1 MLANLNQAMDY
12 IEEHLTEEVSFD
24 ELAKKTGISVYHF
37 KRTFSFVAG
46 MSLAEYIKK
55 RRLAEANLA
64 LLAGKKVT
72 DVAFKYGYQSIEGF
86 SRAFR
91 DWTGQAPSEVMKTQI
106 QKTFP
111 KFSFYID
118 IKGGQSMDV
127 KLIEKPAFQI
137 VGVSQKVPLQYQGEN
152 QAIMELAQRIT
163 PQQRAE
169 MHTFDDVYPHQ
180 VVNASFDFQEGRT
193 TEGGEMTHMIG
204 FATSQENT
212 YENLEQL
219 SVPAHTW
226 AVFPNEGPFPQTLQ
240 ETWARIFSEWLPSS
254 GYQVVQHQKF
264 RLRNIKDQ
272 QKLSIVKS
280 GSLLQLLNK
289 ENPPLKNGG
298 FFRQEGESL
307 V

>member
-1 MLANLNQAMDY
+1 MLVFSKLSNRKRGTRMLANLNQAMDY

-37 KRTFSFVAG
+37 KRTFSFFAG

-64 LLAGKKVT
+64 LLAGEKVT

-91 DWTGQAPSEVMKTQI
+91 DWSGQAPSEVMKTQI

-204 FATSQENT
+204 FATLQENI
-212 YENLEQL
+212 YEDLEQL

-254 GYQVVQHQKF
+254 GYQVVAAPEISFTQYQGPAEAKYSEIW
-264 RLRNIKDQ
+264 LAVTATK
-272 QKLSIVKS
+272 
-280 GSLLQLLNK
+280 
-289 ENPPLKNGG
+289 
-298 FFRQEGESL
+298 
-307 V
+307 

>member
-37 KRTFSFVAG
+37 KRTFSFIAG

-64 LLAGKKVT
+64 LLAGEKVT

-91 DWTGQAPSEVMKTQI
+91 DWSGQAPSEVMKTQI

-118 IKGGQSMDV
+118 IKGGQLMDV

-169 MHTFDDVYPHQ
+169 MHTFDDIYPHQ

-204 FATSQENT
+204 FATLQENT
-212 YENLEQL
+212 YEDLEQL

-254 GYQVVQHQKF
+254 GYQVVAAPEISFTQYQGPAEAKYSEIW
-264 RLRNIKDQ
+264 LAVTATK
-272 QKLSIVKS
+272 
-280 GSLLQLLNK
+280 
-289 ENPPLKNGG
+289 
-298 FFRQEGESL
+298 
-307 V
+307 

>member
-37 KRTFSFVAG
+37 KRTFSFIAG

-64 LLAGKKVT
+64 LLAGEKVT

-91 DWTGQAPSEVMKTQI
+91 DWAGQAPSEVMKTQI

-204 FATSQENT
+204 FATLQENI
-212 YENLEQL
+212 YEDLEQL

-254 GYQVVQHQKF
+254 GYQVVAAPEISFTQYQGPAEAKYSEIW
-264 RLRNIKDQ
+264 LAVTATK
-272 QKLSIVKS
+272 
-280 GSLLQLLNK
+280 
-289 ENPPLKNGG
+289 
-298 FFRQEGESL
+298 
-307 V
+307 

>member
-37 KRTFSFVAG
+37 KRTFSFITG

-64 LLAGKKVT
+64 LLAGEKVT

-91 DWTGQAPSEVMKTQI
+91 DWSGQAPSEVMKTQI

-169 MHTFDDVYPHQ
+169 MHTFDDIYPYQ

-212 YENLEQL
+212 YEDLEQL

-254 GYQVVQHQKF
+254 GYQVVAAPEISFTQYQGPAEAKYSEIWLAVTATD
-264 RLRNIKDQ
+264 R
-272 QKLSIVKS
+272 KS
-280 GSLLQLLNK
+280 
-289 ENPPLKNGG
+289 
-298 FFRQEGESL
+298 
-307 V
+307 VV

>member
-37 KRTFSFVAG
+37 KRTFSFIAG

-64 LLAGKKVT
+64 LLAGEKVT
-72 DVAFKYGYQSIEGF
+72 DVALKYGYQSIEGF

-91 DWTGQAPSEVMKTQI
+91 DWSGQAPSEVMKTQI

-204 FATSQENT
+204 FATLQENT
-212 YENLEQL
+212 YEDLEQL

-254 GYQVVQHQKF
+254 GYQVVAAPEISFTQYQGPAEAKYSEIW
-264 RLRNIKDQ
+264 LAVTATN
-272 QKLSIVKS
+272 
-280 GSLLQLLNK
+280 
-289 ENPPLKNGG
+289 
-298 FFRQEGESL
+298 
-307 V
+307 

>member
-37 KRTFSFVAG
+37 KRTFSFFAG

-64 LLAGKKVT
+64 LLAGEKVT

-91 DWTGQAPSEVMKTQI
+91 DWSGQAPSEVMKTQI

-152 QAIMELAQRIT
+152 QAIIELAQRIT

-204 FATSQENT
+204 FATLQENI
-212 YENLEQL
+212 YEDLEQL

-254 GYQVVQHQKF
+254 GYQVVAAPEISFTQYQGPAEAKYSEIW
-264 RLRNIKDQ
+264 LAVTATK
-272 QKLSIVKS
+272 
-280 GSLLQLLNK
+280 
-289 ENPPLKNGG
+289 
-298 FFRQEGESL
+298 
-307 V
+307 

>member
-37 KRTFSFVAG
+37 KRTFSFIAG

-64 LLAGKKVT
+64 LLAGEKVT

-91 DWTGQAPSEVMKTQI
+91 DWSGQAPSEVMKTQI

-169 MHTFDDVYPHQ
+169 MHTFDDVYPYQ

-212 YENLEQL
+212 YEDLEQL

-226 AVFPNEGPFPQTLQ
+226 AVFPNEGPFPQILQ

-254 GYQVVQHQKF
+254 GYQVVAAPEISFTQYQGPAEAKYSEIW
-264 RLRNIKDQ
+264 LAVTATK
-272 QKLSIVKS
+272 
-280 GSLLQLLNK
+280 
-289 ENPPLKNGG
+289 
-298 FFRQEGESL
+298 
-307 V
+307 

>member
-37 KRTFSFVAG
+37 KRTFSFIAG

-64 LLAGKKVT
+64 LLAGEKVT
-72 DVAFKYGYQSIEGF
+72 DVALKYGYQSIEGF

-91 DWTGQAPSEVMKTQI
+91 DWSGQAPSEVMKTQI

-193 TEGGEMTHMIG
+193 TEDGEMTHMIG
-204 FATSQENT
+204 FATLQENT
-212 YENLEQL
+212 YEDLEQL

-254 GYQVVQHQKF
+254 GYQVVAAPEISFTQYQGPAEAKYSEIW
-264 RLRNIKDQ
+264 LAVTATK
-272 QKLSIVKS
+272 
-280 GSLLQLLNK
+280 
-289 ENPPLKNGG
+289 
-298 FFRQEGESL
+298 
-307 V
+307 

>member
-1 MLANLNQAMDY
+1 MLVFSKLSNRKRGTRMLANLNQAMDY

-37 KRTFSFVAG
+37 KRTFSFIAG

-64 LLAGKKVT
+64 LLAGEKVT

-204 FATSQENT
+204 FATLQENT
-212 YENLEQL
+212 YEDLEQL

-254 GYQVVQHQKF
+254 GYQVVAAPEISFTQYQGPAEAKYSEIW
-264 RLRNIKDQ
+264 LAVTATK
-272 QKLSIVKS
+272 
-280 GSLLQLLNK
+280 
-289 ENPPLKNGG
+289 
-298 FFRQEGESL
+298 
-307 V
+307 

>member
-24 ELAKKTGISVYHF
+24 ELAKKTGISVYRF
-37 KRTFSFVAG
+37 KRTFSFIAG

-64 LLAGKKVT
+64 LLAGEKVT

-91 DWTGQAPSEVMKTQI
+91 DWSGQAPSEVMKTQI

-169 MHTFDDVYPHQ
+169 MHTFDDIYPHQ

-204 FATSQENT
+204 FATLQENT
-212 YENLEQL
+212 YEDLEQL

-254 GYQVVQHQKF
+254 GYQVVAAPEISFTQYQGPAEAKYSEIW
-264 RLRNIKDQ
+264 LAVTATK
-272 QKLSIVKS
+272 
-280 GSLLQLLNK
+280 
-289 ENPPLKNGG
+289 
-298 FFRQEGESL
+298 
-307 V
+307 

>member
-37 KRTFSFVAG
+37 KRTFSFFAG

-64 LLAGKKVT
+64 LLAGEKVT

-204 FATSQENT
+204 FATLQENT
-212 YENLEQL
+212 YEDLEQL

-254 GYQVVQHQKF
+254 GYQVVAAPEISFTQYQGPAEAKYSEIW
-264 RLRNIKDQ
+264 LAVTATK
-272 QKLSIVKS
+272 
-280 GSLLQLLNK
+280 
-289 ENPPLKNGG
+289 
-298 FFRQEGESL
+298 
-307 V
+307 

>member
-37 KRTFSFVAG
+37 KRTFSFIAG

-55 RRLAEANLA
+55 RPLAEANLA
-64 LLAGKKVT
+64 LLAGEKVT

-91 DWTGQAPSEVMKTQI
+91 DWSGQAPSEVMKTQI

-169 MHTFDDVYPHQ
+169 MHTFDDIYPHQ

-204 FATSQENT
+204 FATLQENI
-212 YENLEQL
+212 YEDLEQL

-240 ETWARIFSEWLPSS
+240 ETWAKIFSEWLPSS
-254 GYQVVQHQKF
+254 GYQVVAAPEISFTQYQGPAEAKYSEIW
-264 RLRNIKDQ
+264 LAVTATK
-272 QKLSIVKS
+272 
-280 GSLLQLLNK
+280 
-289 ENPPLKNGG
+289 
-298 FFRQEGESL
+298 
-307 V
+307 

>member
-64 LLAGKKVT
+64 LLAGEKVT
-72 DVAFKYGYQSIEGF
+72 DVALKYGYQSIEGF

-91 DWTGQAPSEVMKTQI
+91 DWSGQAPSEVMKTQI

-204 FATSQENT
+204 FATLQENT
-212 YENLEQL
+212 YEDLEQL

-240 ETWARIFSEWLPSS
+240 ETWAMIFSEWLPSS
-254 GYQVVQHQKF
+254 GYQVVAAPEISFTQYQGPAEAKYSEIW
-264 RLRNIKDQ
+264 LAVTATK
-272 QKLSIVKS
+272 
-280 GSLLQLLNK
+280 
-289 ENPPLKNGG
+289 
-298 FFRQEGESL
+298 
-307 V
+307 

>member
-37 KRTFSFVAG
+37 KRTFSFFAG

-64 LLAGKKVT
+64 LLAGEKVT

-91 DWTGQAPSEVMKTQI
+91 DWSGQAPSEVMKTQI

-204 FATSQENT
+204 FATLQENI
-212 YENLEQL
+212 YEDLEQL

-240 ETWARIFSEWLPSS
+240 ETWAKIFSEWLPSS
-254 GYQVVQHQKF
+254 GYQVVAAPEISFTQYQGPAEAKYSEIW
-264 RLRNIKDQ
+264 LAVTATK
-272 QKLSIVKS
+272 
-280 GSLLQLLNK
+280 
-289 ENPPLKNGG
+289 
-298 FFRQEGESL
+298 
-307 V
+307 

>member
-1 MLANLNQAMDY
+1 MLVNLNQAMDY

-37 KRTFSFVAG
+37 KRTFSFIAG

-64 LLAGKKVT
+64 LLAGEKVT

-91 DWTGQAPSEVMKTQI
+91 DWSGQAPSEVMKTQI

-204 FATSQENT
+204 FATLQENI
-212 YENLEQL
+212 YEDLEQL

-226 AVFPNEGPFPQTLQ
+226 AVFPNEGPFPQILQ

-254 GYQVVQHQKF
+254 GYQVVAAPEISFTQYQGPAEAKYSEIW
-264 RLRNIKDQ
+264 LAVTATK
-272 QKLSIVKS
+272 
-280 GSLLQLLNK
+280 
-289 ENPPLKNGG
+289 
-298 FFRQEGESL
+298 
-307 V
+307 

>member
-37 KRTFSFVAG
+37 KRTFSFIAG

-64 LLAGKKVT
+64 LLAGEKVT

-111 KFSFYID
+111 KFSFHID

-180 VVNASFDFQEGRT
+180 VVNASFDFQEGRA

-212 YENLEQL
+212 YEDLEQL

-254 GYQVVQHQKF
+254 GYQVVAAPEISFTQYQGPAEAKYSEIW
-264 RLRNIKDQ
+264 LAVTATK
-272 QKLSIVKS
+272 
-280 GSLLQLLNK
+280 
-289 ENPPLKNGG
+289 
-298 FFRQEGESL
+298 
-307 V
+307 

>member
-37 KRTFSFVAG
+37 KRTFSFISG

-64 LLAGKKVT
+64 LLAGEKVT

-91 DWTGQAPSEVMKTQI
+91 DWSGQAPSEVMKTQI

-169 MHTFDDVYPHQ
+169 MHTFDDIYPHQ

-204 FATSQENT
+204 FATLQENT
-212 YENLEQL
+212 YEDLEQL

-254 GYQVVQHQKF
+254 GYQVVAAPEISFTQYQGPAEAKYSEIW
-264 RLRNIKDQ
+264 LAVTATK
-272 QKLSIVKS
+272 
-280 GSLLQLLNK
+280 
-289 ENPPLKNGG
+289 
-298 FFRQEGESL
+298 
-307 V
+307 

>member
-37 KRTFSFVAG
+37 KRTFSFIAG

-64 LLAGKKVT
+64 LLAGEKVT

-106 QKTFP
+106 QKTSP

-204 FATSQENT
+204 FATLQENI
-212 YENLEQL
+212 YEDLEQL

-254 GYQVVQHQKF
+254 GYQVVAAPEISFTQYQGPAEAKYSEIW
-264 RLRNIKDQ
+264 LAVTATK
-272 QKLSIVKS
+272 
-280 GSLLQLLNK
+280 
-289 ENPPLKNGG
+289 
-298 FFRQEGESL
+298 
-307 V
+307 

>member
-37 KRTFSFVAG
+37 KRTFSFITG

-64 LLAGKKVT
+64 LLAGEKVT

-91 DWTGQAPSEVMKTQI
+91 DWSGQAPSEVMKTQI

-169 MHTFDDVYPHQ
+169 MHTFDDIYPYQ

-193 TEGGEMTHMIG
+193 TEGGEMTHMIV

-212 YENLEQL
+212 YEDLEQL

-254 GYQVVQHQKF
+254 GYQVVAAPEISFTQYQGPAEAKYSEIW
-264 RLRNIKDQ
+264 LAVTATK
-272 QKLSIVKS
+272 
-280 GSLLQLLNK
+280 
-289 ENPPLKNGG
+289 
-298 FFRQEGESL
+298 
-307 V
+307 

>member
-37 KRTFSFVAG
+37 KRTFSFITG

-64 LLAGKKVT
+64 LLAGEKVT

-169 MHTFDDVYPHQ
+169 MHTFDDIYPHQ

-204 FATSQENT
+204 FATLQENI
-212 YENLEQL
+212 YEDLEQL

-254 GYQVVQHQKF
+254 GYQVVAAPEISFTQYQGPAEAKYSEIW
-264 RLRNIKDQ
+264 LAVTATK
-272 QKLSIVKS
+272 
-280 GSLLQLLNK
+280 
-289 ENPPLKNGG
+289 
-298 FFRQEGESL
+298 
-307 V
+307 

>member
-37 KRTFSFVAG
+37 KRTFSFIAG

-64 LLAGKKVT
+64 LLAGEKVT

-91 DWTGQAPSEVMKTQI
+91 DWSGQAPSEVMKTQI

-127 KLIEKPAFQI
+127 KLIEKPVFQI

-169 MHTFDDVYPHQ
+169 MHTFDDIYPHQ

-204 FATSQENT
+204 FATLQENT
-212 YENLEQL
+212 YEDLEQL

-240 ETWARIFSEWLPSS
+240 ETWAKIFSEWLPSS
-254 GYQVVQHQKF
+254 GYQVVAAPEISFTQYQGPAEAKYSEIW
-264 RLRNIKDQ
+264 LAVTATK
-272 QKLSIVKS
+272 
-280 GSLLQLLNK
+280 
-289 ENPPLKNGG
+289 
-298 FFRQEGESL
+298 
-307 V
+307 

>member
-37 KRTFSFVAG
+37 KRTFSFIAG

-64 LLAGKKVT
+64 LLAGEKVT

-91 DWTGQAPSEVMKTQI
+91 DWSGQAPSEVMKTQI

-180 VVNASFDFQEGRT
+180 VVNASFDFQERRT
-193 TEGGEMTHMIG
+193 IEGGEMTHMIG

-212 YENLEQL
+212 YEDLEQL

-254 GYQVVQHQKF
+254 GYQVVAAPEISFTQYQGPAEAMYSEIWLAVTATK
-264 RLRNIKDQ
+264 
-272 QKLSIVKS
+272 
-280 GSLLQLLNK
+280 
-289 ENPPLKNGG
+289 
-298 FFRQEGESL
+298 
-307 V
+307 

>member
-37 KRTFSFVAG
+37 RRTFSFIAG

-64 LLAGKKVT
+64 LLAGEKVT

-91 DWTGQAPSEVMKTQI
+91 DWSGQAPSEVMKTQI

-169 MHTFDDVYPHQ
+169 MHTFDDIYPHQ

-204 FATSQENT
+204 FATLQENT
-212 YENLEQL
+212 YEDLEQL

-254 GYQVVQHQKF
+254 GYQVVAAPEISFTQYQGPAEAKYSEIW
-264 RLRNIKDQ
+264 LAVTATK
-272 QKLSIVKS
+272 
-280 GSLLQLLNK
+280 
-289 ENPPLKNGG
+289 
-298 FFRQEGESL
+298 
-307 V
+307 

>member
-24 ELAKKTGISVYHF
+24 ELAKKTGISVHHF
-37 KRTFSFVAG
+37 KRTFSFIAG

-64 LLAGKKVT
+64 LLAGEKVT

-91 DWTGQAPSEVMKTQI
+91 DWSGQAPSEVMKTQI

-169 MHTFDDVYPHQ
+169 MHTFDDVYPYQ

-212 YENLEQL
+212 YEDLEQL

-254 GYQVVQHQKF
+254 GYQVVAAPEISFTQYQGPAEAKYSEIW
-264 RLRNIKDQ
+264 LAVTATK
-272 QKLSIVKS
+272 
-280 GSLLQLLNK
+280 
-289 ENPPLKNGG
+289 
-298 FFRQEGESL
+298 
-307 V
+307 

>member
-37 KRTFSFVAG
+37 KRTFSFIAG

-64 LLAGKKVT
+64 LLAGEKVT

-91 DWTGQAPSEVMKTQI
+91 DWSGQAPSEVMKTQI

-180 VVNASFDFQEGRT
+180 VVNASFDFQERRT
-193 TEGGEMTHMIG
+193 IEGGEMTHMIG

-212 YENLEQL
+212 YEDLEQL

-254 GYQVVQHQKF
+254 GYQVVAAPEISFTQYQGPAEAKYSEIW
-264 RLRNIKDQ
+264 LAVTATK
-272 QKLSIVKS
+272 
-280 GSLLQLLNK
+280 
-289 ENPPLKNGG
+289 
-298 FFRQEGESL
+298 
-307 V
+307 

>member
-37 KRTFSFVAG
+37 KRTFSFIAG

-64 LLAGKKVT
+64 LLAGEKVT

-193 TEGGEMTHMIG
+193 TEDGEMTHMIG
-204 FATSQENT
+204 FATLQENT
-212 YENLEQL
+212 YEDLEQL

-254 GYQVVQHQKF
+254 GYQVVAAPEISFTQYQGPAEAKYSEIW
-264 RLRNIKDQ
+264 LAVTATK
-272 QKLSIVKS
+272 
-280 GSLLQLLNK
+280 
-289 ENPPLKNGG
+289 
-298 FFRQEGESL
+298 
-307 V
+307 

>member
-1 MLANLNQAMDY
+1 MLVFSKLSNRKRGTRMLANLNQAMDY

-37 KRTFSFVAG
+37 KRTFSFIAG

-64 LLAGKKVT
+64 LLAGEKVT

-91 DWTGQAPSEVMKTQI
+91 DWSGQAPSEVMKTQI

-169 MHTFDDVYPHQ
+169 MHTFDDIYPHQ

-204 FATSQENT
+204 FATLQENT
-212 YENLEQL
+212 YEDLEQL

-254 GYQVVQHQKF
+254 GYQVVAAPEISFTQYQGPAEAKYSEIW
-264 RLRNIKDQ
+264 LAVTATK
-272 QKLSIVKS
+272 
-280 GSLLQLLNK
+280 
-289 ENPPLKNGG
+289 
-298 FFRQEGESL
+298 
-307 V
+307 

>member
-1 MLANLNQAMDY
+1 
-12 IEEHLTEEVSFD
+12 
-24 ELAKKTGISVYHF
+24 
-37 KRTFSFVAG
+37 
-46 MSLAEYIKK
+46 
-55 RRLAEANLA
+55 
-64 LLAGKKVT
+64 
-72 DVAFKYGYQSIEGF
+72 
-86 SRAFR
+86 
-91 DWTGQAPSEVMKTQI
+91 
-106 QKTFP
+106 
-111 KFSFYID
+111 
-118 IKGGQSMDV
+118 MDV

-169 MHTFDDVYPHQ
+169 MHTFDDIYPHQ

-212 YENLEQL
+212 YEDLEQL

-226 AVFPNEGPFPQTLQ
+226 AVFQMKVLSHKLYKKPGQRYSLNGCLHLVTKSL
-240 ETWARIFSEWLPSS
+240 
-254 GYQVVQHQKF
+254 QHQKF

-280 GSLLQLLNK
+280 GLLLQLLNK

-298 FFRQEGESL
+298 FFRQEGKSL

>member
-37 KRTFSFVAG
+37 KRTFSFIAG

-64 LLAGKKVT
+64 LLAGEKVT

-204 FATSQENT
+204 FATLQENT
-212 YENLEQL
+212 YEDLEQL

-254 GYQVVQHQKF
+254 GYQVVAAPEISFTQYQGPAE
-264 RLRNIKDQ
+264 
-272 QKLSIVKS
+272 VKYS
-280 GSLLQLLNK
+280 EIWLAVTATK
-289 ENPPLKNGG
+289 
-298 FFRQEGESL
+298 
-307 V
+307 

>member
-37 KRTFSFVAG
+37 KRTFSFIAG

-64 LLAGKKVT
+64 LLAGEKVT

-91 DWTGQAPSEVMKTQI
+91 DWSGQAPSEVMKTQI

-169 MHTFDDVYPHQ
+169 MHTFDDVYPYQ

-204 FATSQENT
+204 FATLQENI
-212 YENLEQL
+212 YEDLEQL

-254 GYQVVQHQKF
+254 GYQVVAAPEISFTQYQGPAEAKYSEIW
-264 RLRNIKDQ
+264 LAVTATK
-272 QKLSIVKS
+272 
-280 GSLLQLLNK
+280 
-289 ENPPLKNGG
+289 
-298 FFRQEGESL
+298 
-307 V
+307 

>member
-37 KRTFSFVAG
+37 KRTFSFIAG

-64 LLAGKKVT
+64 LLAGEKVT

-91 DWTGQAPSEVMKTQI
+91 DWSGQAPSEVMKTQI

-180 VVNASFDFQEGRT
+180 VINASFDFQEGRT

-204 FATSQENT
+204 FATLQENI
-212 YENLEQL
+212 YEDLEQL

-254 GYQVVQHQKF
+254 GYQVVAAPEISFTQYQGPAEAKYSEIW
-264 RLRNIKDQ
+264 LAVTATK
-272 QKLSIVKS
+272 
-280 GSLLQLLNK
+280 
-289 ENPPLKNGG
+289 
-298 FFRQEGESL
+298 
-307 V
+307 

>member
-37 KRTFSFVAG
+37 KRTFSFIAG

-64 LLAGKKVT
+64 LLAGEKVT

-91 DWTGQAPSEVMKTQI
+91 DWSGQAPSEVMKTQI

-169 MHTFDDVYPHQ
+169 MHTFDDIYPHQ

-204 FATSQENT
+204 FATLQENI
-212 YENLEQL
+212 YEDLEQL

-254 GYQVVQHQKF
+254 GYQVVAAPEISFTQYQGPAEAKYSEIW
-264 RLRNIKDQ
+264 LAVTATK
-272 QKLSIVKS
+272 
-280 GSLLQLLNK
+280 
-289 ENPPLKNGG
+289 
-298 FFRQEGESL
+298 
-307 V
+307 

>member
-37 KRTFSFVAG
+37 KRTFSFITG

-64 LLAGKKVT
+64 LLAGEKVT

-91 DWTGQAPSEVMKTQI
+91 DWSGQAPSEVMKTQI

-204 FATSQENT
+204 FATLQENI
-212 YENLEQL
+212 YEDLEQL

-254 GYQVVQHQKF
+254 GYQVVAAPEISFTQYQGPAEAKYSEIW
-264 RLRNIKDQ
+264 LAVTATK
-272 QKLSIVKS
+272 
-280 GSLLQLLNK
+280 
-289 ENPPLKNGG
+289 
-298 FFRQEGESL
+298 
-307 V
+307 

>member
-1 MLANLNQAMDY
+1 MLVFSKLSNRKRGTRMLANLNQAMDY

-37 KRTFSFVAG
+37 KRTFSFFAG

-64 LLAGKKVT
+64 LLAGEKVT

-91 DWTGQAPSEVMKTQI
+91 DWSGQAPSEVMKTQI

-169 MHTFDDVYPHQ
+169 MHTFDDIYPHQ

-204 FATSQENT
+204 FATLQENI
-212 YENLEQL
+212 YEDLEQL

-254 GYQVVQHQKF
+254 GYQVVAAPEISFTQYQGPAEAKYSEIW
-264 RLRNIKDQ
+264 LAVTATK
-272 QKLSIVKS
+272 
-280 GSLLQLLNK
+280 
-289 ENPPLKNGG
+289 
-298 FFRQEGESL
+298 
-307 V
+307 

>member
-37 KRTFSFVAG
+37 KRTFSFMAG

-64 LLAGKKVT
+64 LLAGEKVT

-91 DWTGQAPSEVMKTQI
+91 DWSGQAPSEVMKTQI

-204 FATSQENT
+204 FATLQENI
-212 YENLEQL
+212 YEDLEQL

-254 GYQVVQHQKF
+254 GYQVVAAPEISFTQYQGPAEAKYSEIW
-264 RLRNIKDQ
+264 LAVTATK
-272 QKLSIVKS
+272 
-280 GSLLQLLNK
+280 
-289 ENPPLKNGG
+289 
-298 FFRQEGESL
+298 
-307 V
+307 

>member
-64 LLAGKKVT
+64 LLAGEKVT

-91 DWTGQAPSEVMKTQI
+91 DWSGQAPSEVMKTQI

-204 FATSQENT
+204 FATLQENI
-212 YENLEQL
+212 YEDLEQL

-254 GYQVVQHQKF
+254 GYQVVAAPEISFTQYQGPAEAKYSEIW
-264 RLRNIKDQ
+264 LAVTATK
-272 QKLSIVKS
+272 
-280 GSLLQLLNK
+280 
-289 ENPPLKNGG
+289 
-298 FFRQEGESL
+298 
-307 V
+307 

>member
-64 LLAGKKVT
+64 LLAGEKVT

-91 DWTGQAPSEVMKTQI
+91 DWSGQAPSEVMKTQI

-169 MHTFDDVYPHQ
+169 MHTFDDIYPHQ

-204 FATSQENT
+204 FATLQENT
-212 YENLEQL
+212 YEDLEQL

-254 GYQVVQHQKF
+254 GYQVVAAPEISFTQYQGPAEAKYSEIW
-264 RLRNIKDQ
+264 LAVTATK
-272 QKLSIVKS
+272 
-280 GSLLQLLNK
+280 
-289 ENPPLKNGG
+289 
-298 FFRQEGESL
+298 
-307 V
+307 